1 MIWWWSRVFINK
13 LSEGLLWHLIVT
25 QRSQLAILSS
35 SHNLFSKKLQSYHR
49 IIEYPELEVMYKA
62 LQVQLLAAQ
71 RTTQNSK
78 PVFESVVQMLSW
90 TPALGA
96 VPTALPLTPNCP
108 SPDSSMPF
116 PQALLLSQRAE
127 LSAAPPLPGC
137 PPGHSWPCW
146 LRLNLWDNTQ
156 QSNYSEGNVG
166 AGAQPCW
173 VAASSAPGTKYSKRR
188 ERFALF
194 SPFTSCSENIY
205 RDRGLQLSAVEVLCS
220 AGEGWRCWSKV
231 RDSMQGA
238 QWGWQSQRGWKAKMY
253 MLMQQRRE
261 RANNPG
267 K

>member
-78 PVFESVVQMLSW
+78 PVFESVVQTLPW
-90 TPALGA
+90 TTALGA

-127 LSAAPPLPGC
+127 LSAASPLPVRSC
-137 PPGHSWPCW
+137 SHHEAFPQLLCSALSTLRVLSLSSYVLHS
-146 LRLNLWDNTQ
+146 R
-156 QSNYSEGNVG
+156 
-166 AGAQPCW
+166 
-173 VAASSAPGTKYSKRR
+173 
-188 ERFALF
+188 
-194 SPFTSCSENIY
+194 PFTTIFVTLLWMFSLIVLCPRIVMPKTAYIEMWLFNFILFCLLY
-205 RDRGLQLSAVEVLCS
+205 VWDALCLRCIGWNDRGLSSGSEQ
-220 AGEGWRCWSKV
+220 K
-231 RDSMQGA
+231 
-238 QWGWQSQRGWKAKMY
+238 Y
-253 MLMQQRRE
+253 
-261 RANNPG
+261 
-267 K
+267 

>member
-127 LSAAPPLPGC
+127 LSSPPCDKNHLVLRGNRT
-137 PPGHSWPCW
+137 GTVVW
-146 LRLNLWDNTQ
+146 LVFGDVHLKEEMPSAMTVR
-156 QSNYSEGNVG
+156 S
-166 AGAQPCW
+166 
-173 VAASSAPGTKYSKRR
+173 ASSN
-188 ERFALF
+188 F
-194 SPFTSCSENIY
+194 
-205 RDRGLQLSAVEVLCS
+205 Q
-220 AGEGWRCWSKV
+220 
-231 RDSMQGA
+231 
-238 QWGWQSQRGWKAKMY
+238 
-253 MLMQQRRE
+253 
-261 RANNPG
+261 
-267 K
+267 